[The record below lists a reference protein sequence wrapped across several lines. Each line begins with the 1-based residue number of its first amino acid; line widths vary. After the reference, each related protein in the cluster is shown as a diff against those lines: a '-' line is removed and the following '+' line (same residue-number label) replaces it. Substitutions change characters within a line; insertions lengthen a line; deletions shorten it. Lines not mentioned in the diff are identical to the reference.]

1 MVSVDGTMNVAIVDE
16 FAHIMLLLDP
26 PSVFGD
32 ADKDIVKELGSATV
46 GIIIVVDGK
55 EYVSFLITN
64 PRFPLCSKKKV
75 IGNLILSIVVKQ

>member
-1 MVSVDGTMNVAIVDE
+1 MVSVDGTMSVAIIDE

-55 EYVSFLITN
+55 ESFLITN